1 MKAGRIISVKTSTER
16 ESGGE
21 NSYYVTVSI
30 ETGYQQYEDLRL
42 EVESSAEQAKT
53 FNYWGLIYELSQN
66 MQEKRLI

>member
-1 MKAGRIISVKTSTER
+1 MKAGRISSVKKFTER

-21 NSYYVTVSI
+21 NSYCVTVSI

-42 EVESSAEQAKT
+42 EVDSAAEQEKT
-53 FNYWGLIYELSQN
+53 FNYWGLLYELSQN